1 MRIYLFVT
9 EDGEAAQR
17 LVREV
22 GERGVNVQLMVGDEA
37 RSVSLRQMYDVTTRP
52 AALVTMDD
60 GAYVRMWQGNL
71 PSTGELYYAAQGR

>member
-60 GAYVRMWQGNL
+60 GTYVRMWQGNL
-71 PSTGELYYAAQGR
+71 PSINELYYAAQGR

>member
-1 MRIYLFVT
+1 MKTYLFVT

-22 GERGVNVQLMVGDEA
+22 GERGVSVELIIGDEV
-37 RSVSLRQMYDVTTRP
+37 RGVELRQMYDVTTRP

-60 GAYVRMWQGNL
+60 GGYVRLWQGHL
-71 PSTGELYYAAQGR
+71 PSVDELNYVVQGR